1 MMRVIR
7 PFVNN
12 RMAVNLAKE
21 IFQLNINESSSAV
34 VRELNSPEARC
45 FYLRGSLP
53 YGQESE
59 FTLKVCKFADFGEER
74 RIIDEL
80 NGVMIR
86 VNNGGIPC
94 SIPLQTA
101 TGELYEMR
109 KLCATRDSH
118 TQNTNNGESESSIL
132 DCVVRLLSYI
142 PGENMRGVPCN
153 FNMFYQ
159 VGCFAAEIDKVLK
172 VSVICVR
179 GNSNVESNLKSYINS
194 GNLGMTR

>member
-21 IFQLNINESSSAV
+21 IFNININESSSTI

-53 YGQESE
+53 YDRERE

-74 RIIDEL
+74 GIIDEL
-80 NGVMIR
+80 NDVMIS
-86 VNNGGIPC
+86 VNNRGIPC
-94 SIPLQTA
+94 SIPQQTSN
-101 TGELYEMR
+101 GELYEMR
-109 KLCATRDSH
+109 KLSATRDRH
-118 TQNTNNGESESSIL
+118 TQKAKNEVSENSLL

-142 PGENMRGVPCN
+142 PGENMRGVPCD

-159 VGCFAAEIDKVLK
+159 VGYFAAEIDKVLK
-172 VSVICVR
+172 VCIRGIVARANIC
-179 GNSNVESNLKSYINS
+179 NVEIYKY
-194 GNLGMTR
+194 

>member
-21 IFQLNINESSSAV
+21 IFNLNVNESSSTI

-45 FYLRGSLP
+45 FYVRGSLP
-53 YGQESE
+53 YGREQE
-59 FTLKVCKFADFGEER
+59 FTLKVCKFADFGEKR
-74 RIIDEL
+74 GIIDEL
-80 NGVMIR
+80 NDVMIS
-86 VNNGGIPC
+86 VNNRGIPC
-94 SIPLQTA
+94 SVPQQTSN
-101 TGELYEMR
+101 GELYEMK
-109 KLCATRDSH
+109 KLSATRDRDTH
-118 TQNTNNGESESSIL
+118 EGNNEESEKSPL

-142 PGENMRGVPCN
+142 PGENMRGAPCD

-172 VSVICVR
+172 VS
-179 GNSNVESNLKSYINS
+179 GNVNVEFFNNYCKFMVNIEK
-194 GNLGMTR
+194 